1 MRRHGR
7 LTLVPVLVALAT
19 ACQEDATSAIL
30 GPTEPVLA
38 VHDEDGVLESA
49 ERIVIVL
56 SFQAEGLVDG
66 RWNGRVVDPATGA
79 EGQLEVMTETA
90 ETRGET
96 VRLVQ
101 TWVLIPPDPVFPPD
115 PIRVALVGILNL
127 ASGELVLSLYPP
139 DPIHPPDPVHP
150 PDPISP
156 HRVHV
161 RGTATTG
168 EGGVVSVIGEL
179 MFNPQPEPPGLL

>member
-1 MRRHGR
+1 MRRNGH
-7 LTLVPVLVALAT
+7 LTLVPVLVVLAA
-19 ACQEDATSAIL
+19 ACQEHPASTVL
-30 GPTEPVLA
+30 GPADPVIA
-38 VHDEDGVLESA
+38 THDEARVLESA
-49 ERIVIVL
+49 EQGVVVL
-56 SFQAEGLVDG
+56 GFEAAGLVDG
-66 RWNGRVVDPATGA
+66 RWFGRVLDPATGA
-79 EGQLEVMTETA
+79 AGQLEVMTETA

-96 VRLVQ
+96 VHLVQ
-101 TWVLIPPDPVFPPD
+101 TWVLIPPDPIIPPD
-115 PIRVALVGILNL
+115 PVRVALVGILNL
-127 ASGELVLSLYPP
+127 ASGELVLSLHPP